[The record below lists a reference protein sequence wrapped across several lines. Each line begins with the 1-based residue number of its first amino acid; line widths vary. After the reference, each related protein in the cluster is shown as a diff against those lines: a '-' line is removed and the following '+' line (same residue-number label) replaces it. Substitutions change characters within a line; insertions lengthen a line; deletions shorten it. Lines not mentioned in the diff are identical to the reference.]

1 MDIWGSTVWL
11 YKLTRFYLVAF
22 AVFLI
27 QFVFFL
33 QTGMLM
39 STPSPMMMKTLR
51 RLRYTNPF
59 VSLKNDVID
68 IINCIIKFNLTN
80 NALIVIDY

>member
-1 MDIWGSTVWL
+1 MNMDIWGSMSL
-11 YKLTRFYLVAF
+11 QIHLILFGSI
-22 AVFLI
+22 AVLLI
-27 QFVFFL
+27 QFFFS

>member
-1 MDIWGSTVWL
+1 MDIWGSMSL
-11 YKLTRFYLVAF
+11 QINQILFSCICCLSDSIR
-22 AVFLI
+22 
-27 QFVFFL
+27 FFL